1 LNSDPQ
7 QPQNQQ
13 DNQQAN
19 QQANNLFGNFSNIFG
34 MFTQVTNA
42 GGQQQGQNPGPQNPN
57 NPNIQVQGPTIQRI
71 NSPGMP
77 PGTIHITNTRRVI
90 TNPNATNPNISGN
103 LSSNNPSASG
113 VQSINDNAMNLNFPR
128 VEGNSLNTEQPVTYS
143 LQHSQLHNC
152 NLHLQRV
159 SGAHGNMMFAPEVP
173 RLSGDRNSLSLLG
186 NYLRLLLSQ
195 LENINPMLRRASDLL
210 ERENLLQGRSRVDF
224 GEFSHNIGNA
234 LSCLANGISSVA
246 PLMRD
251 LRFAETGFGVVNQP
265 RNANPNAPPNQP
277 QNTPV
282 DTDRVEQLTTQQ
294 NQPPNPVQPNQP
306 ETNQMQ
312 QNQAQQAQPQQ
323 TQPQNQNVQSNPQVN
338 VQISSNPVNMNDVLG
353 QLGGMDFGALLGNL
367 GPMMGQMGQENQ
379 SQNQQAQGTEGQQ
392 QQGQLGG
399 MDFGALLGNLG
410 PMMAQMGQQ
419 NQPQNQQAQPT
430 EPQQQQTQENSNNQG
445 QNQPEGSN
453 QQNPGIDLNNGPLG
467 GMISNLLGPGG
478 MTEIQSALGGNSTDP
493 QVSGLVNM
501 ANNMFANMQGGQGID
516 LNSLFA
522 GLNQPQQGAN
532 ANLTTVSDPNIPENI
547 AQVVVEVEIE
557 QEVQDDEWQSVD
569 EELGQEEV
577 APEQNPNGNLQGLMN
592 SVLNMDLNASMGNF
606 IRENNLLDD
615 GEGEYDILGL
625 CVSELNM
632 SELSVLLLGDLRPL
646 TTKHEQIRKR
656 IRDLIEKENND
667 MEVIKE
673 KFSGDFQLSFDKILN
688 EQDSEIKLFEGF
700 SCNATVRSVVDRNFD
715 KIIDVI
721 LRDYTPE
728 SSPSFGEAYAEV
740 FKNYIGEMAY
750 EVSLGFENGLNGLQ
764 ILIRRYNR
772 DYIMRTS
779 NNEQMAGMADAMF
792 GRTIWNKVLEWY
804 HEFKTEKENEQKRA

>member
-1 LNSDPQ
+1 MNSDPQ

-42 GGQQQGQNPGPQNPN
+42 GGQQQGQNPGPQSPN

-71 NSPGMP
+71 NAPGIP
-77 PGTIHITNTRRVI
+77 PGTIHISNTRRV
-90 TNPNATNPNISGN
+90 TSN
-103 LSSNNPSASG
+103 LSSSNPQASG
-113 VQSINDNAMNLNFPR
+113 VQSINDNEMNLNFPR
-128 VEGNSLNTEQPVTYS
+128 IEGNSLNTEQPVTYS

-173 RLSGDRNSLSLLG
+173 RLPGDRNSLSLLG

-234 LSCLANGISSVA
+234 LSSLANGISSVA

-251 LRFAETGFGVVNQP
+251 LRFADTGFGVVNQP

-294 NQPPNPVQPNQP
+294 NQPPNQVQPNQP

-312 QNQAQQAQPQQ
+312 ENQAQQ
-323 TQPQNQNVQSNPQVN
+323 TQPQPQNVQSNPQVS

-367 GPMMGQMGQENQ
+367 GPMMAQGNQ
-379 SQNQQAQGTEGQQ
+379 PQNQEGQPTGPQ
-392 QQGQLGG
+392 QQGG

-410 PMMAQMGQQ
+410 PMMAQMNQG

-430 EPQQQQTQENSNNQG
+430 EPQQQQAQENSNNQA

-453 QQNPGIDLNNGPLG
+453 QQNVGPDLNNGPLG

-478 MTEIQSALGGNSTDP
+478 MNEIQNALQGNSADP

-501 ANNMFANMQGGQGID
+501 ANNMFANMQGGQGLD

-522 GLNQPQQGAN
+522 GLNQPQQGTN

-547 AQVVVEVEIE
+547 AQVVVEIE
-557 QEVQDDEWQSVD
+557 QEVQTDEWESVD
-569 EELGQEEV
+569 EENGEEV
-577 APEQNPNGNLQGLMN
+577 APEQNPNGNLQNLMN
-592 SVLNMDLNASMGNF
+592 SVLNMD
-606 IRENNLLDD
+606 
-615 GEGEYDILGL
+615 
-625 CVSELNM
+625 
-632 SELSVLLLGDLRPL
+632 
-646 TTKHEQIRKR
+646 
-656 IRDLIEKENND
+656 
-667 MEVIKE
+667 
-673 KFSGDFQLSFDKILN
+673 
-688 EQDSEIKLFEGF
+688 
-700 SCNATVRSVVDRNFD
+700 
-715 KIIDVI
+715 
-721 LRDYTPE
+721 
-728 SSPSFGEAYAEV
+728 
-740 FKNYIGEMAY
+740 
-750 EVSLGFENGLNGLQ
+750 
-764 ILIRRYNR
+764 
-772 DYIMRTS
+772 
-779 NNEQMAGMADAMF
+779 
-792 GRTIWNKVLEWY
+792 
-804 HEFKTEKENEQKRA
+804 